1 MTLFQEF
8 SHADKLT
15 YLGTGKV
22 NKVLNI
28 HTLELGILNRIMVI
42 RQNLRVRR
50 LVREK
55 FES

>member
-8 SHADKLT
+8 SHADRLT

-22 NKVLNI
+22 NKVLSI
-28 HTLELGILNRIMVI
+28 HTLELGILNHIMVI
-42 RQNLRVRR
+42 CQNWRVRG
-50 LVREK
+50 LVRED